1 MTAHRTAG
9 AFAEYVTAAQAPTA
23 LVPAGPDL
31 ATAGALGLA
40 GTPAFSAIGAID
52 PLPGE
57 TVLISGA
64 AGSVGGSPRSSL
76 RPAAQTLERL
86 AADVVNG
93 QLTVPVQRTCALADV
108 PRALADF
115 AAGTRGKPAISLA

>member
-9 AFAEYVTAAQAPTA
+9 AFAEYVTAAQASTA
-23 LVPAGPDL
+23 LVSAGLDL

-40 GTPAFSAIGAID
+40 GIPAFSAIGAID

-64 AGSVGGSPRSSL
+64 AGSVGDSSRSSL
-76 RPAAQTLERL
+76 RRGAY
-86 AADVVNG
+86 VVEHHPG
-93 QLTVPVQRTCALADV
+93 
-108 PRALADF
+108 
-115 AAGTRGKPAISLA
+115 G